1 MISPQTAE
9 QPEFH
14 ALTQFKTCDMDETER
29 HQRQQQQERHRAEV
43 HRSELNGGL
52 KEVESTQPPA
62 TADADASPRSLISQ
76 TSQESHAEK
85 GKPPPPPP
93 RRTPPKD
100 DLSALVDECNQLA
113 NKFKEEL
120 GTIDDN
126 LKDLNQ
132 DPSVPQELQG
142 VPQTVQGVPQVPDS
156 SIQLHPL
163 RILSEENLTVISSF
177 AGGSTGDLRDGDHE
191 DIDPSKLS
199 FFEVS
204 CKITD
209 WRSMQPKVQ
218 KP

>member
-126 LKDLNQ
+126 LKDLNRVPSVPQQ
-132 DPSVPQELQG
+132 DPSVPQQDPRVPQDLLLQG
-142 VPQTVQGVPQVPDS
+142 GPQTVQGVPQVPDS

-163 RILSEENLTVISSF
+163 RILSADASLART
-177 AGGSTGDLRDGDHE
+177 AAML
-191 DIDPSKLS
+191 L
-199 FFEVS
+199 
-204 CKITD
+204 
-209 WRSMQPKVQ
+209 
-218 KP
+218 